1 VPFNFYFGLR
11 LLAFL
16 SFSRLVLLDAL
27 LRHVALPALGD
38 WCPEFFLK
46 RIPPDFFCQGK
57 KREGR
62 ARLNYGQEFWWKPG
76 EPTPERGPDLGWSS
90 TD

>member
-1 VPFNFYFGLR
+1 MNSLPLGSPTSFNRSSTGSPVPFNFYFGLR

-62 ARLNYGQEFWWKPG
+62 ARRNYGQEFW
-76 EPTPERGPDLGWSS
+76 
-90 TD
+90 